1 LFSEVINRQGDT
13 CVCVDHCLV
22 MLSTKLHASGRHAR
36 EVTLGGRLGG
46 GGRASGVWD
55 CELRREADWRALGG
69 VSPQHVERGAV
80 RVRGGKRWRSPG
92 VDSSA
97 KVALGES

>member
-1 LFSEVINRQGDT
+1 
-13 CVCVDHCLV
+13 

-46 GGRASGVWD
+46 GGASSVWD
-55 CELRREADWRALGG
+55 RELRREADWRALGG
-69 VSPQHVERGAV
+69 WRLRHVERGAV
-80 RVRGGKRWRSPG
+80 RARGGKRWRRLG
-92 VDSSA
+92 ADSSA